1 PDGRRSGAG
10 PDLGLG
16 SPADIPRSP
25 SSSPGSNG
33 LIHVTYPQRLA
44 GHFVR
49 GRRYSTSPKYAAFLV
64 LSVLFVYIVFS
75 STCASWSLNPHCLE
89 SLDLLGMVSYCIVA

>member
-1 PDGRRSGAG
+1 MLLASLSSLLSALLFFLMLRRPPRSTLFPYTTLFRSPELPPGFVSCLDSDGRRSGAG

-25 SSSPGSNG
+25 SSSPGRNG

-49 GRRYSTSPKYAAFLV
+49 GRRYST
-64 LSVLFVYIVFS
+64 
-75 STCASWSLNPHCLE
+75 
-89 SLDLLGMVSYCIVA
+89 